1 MAAVKS
7 SGAWGANLFLKIR
20 VLCYTPFMQGENP
33 HWMIW
38 AQFLQRWGVKE
49 IAAALLEAG
58 GPLNIFMAQ
67 LAYAGGPLFSSQQPS
82 GWQALAETLENPQQ
96 SRAFAAFLRQEV
108 KA

>member
-1 MAAVKS
+1 
-7 SGAWGANLFLKIR
+7 
-20 VLCYTPFMQGENP
+20 MQGENP

-82 GWQALAETLENPQQ
+82 GWQALLKHWKIP
-96 SRAFAAFLRQEV
+96 SRVGPLRPFCGRR
-108 KA
+108 